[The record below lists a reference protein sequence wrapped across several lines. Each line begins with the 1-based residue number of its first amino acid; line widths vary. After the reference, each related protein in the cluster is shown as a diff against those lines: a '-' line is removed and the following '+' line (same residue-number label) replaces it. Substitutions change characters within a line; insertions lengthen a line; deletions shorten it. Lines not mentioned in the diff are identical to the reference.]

1 MAPRFA
7 ARMGEIAPFH
17 VMELLRRASELER
30 SGCDVIHM
38 EVGEPDFPT
47 PEPVLEAAQ
56 RFLAAGRVAYTP
68 ALGLPALREAISAFY
83 AERLGADVAPE
94 RIVITAGASG
104 ALVLA
109 LGITTDPGDEWL
121 LPDPSYPCNR
131 HLVRTFE
138 GRVRLLPV
146 GPETAFQPT
155 AAMIA
160 AACGPRTRGVMLAS
174 PANPTGTLLS
184 LDEIDAIAEAAA
196 ERGAITLVDE
206 IYQGLTY
213 GVPMRTILSRR
224 RDVLVVNSFS
234 KYFGM
239 TGWRLGWLVLPDA
252 DWVREAEKLAQH
264 LFISPSTVAQHA
276 ALAAFLPQ
284 TQDELERRR
293 AEFARR
299 RAVLLRGLDTLGL
312 TVPAEPTGAFY
323 AYADVSALGETAG
336 RLAQRF
342 IEEAYVAVTPGR
354 DFGEHRAD
362 QFLRFAYTTT
372 QARIAAAIERLAKV
386 LRR

>member
-1 MAPRFA
+1 MTPKFA
-7 ARMGEIAPFH
+7 ARMGAITPFH

-264 LFISPSTVAQHA
+264 LFISPSTV
-276 ALAAFLPQ
+276 
-284 TQDELERRR
+284 
-293 AEFARR
+293 
-299 RAVLLRGLDTLGL
+299 
-312 TVPAEPTGAFY
+312 
-323 AYADVSALGETAG
+323 
-336 RLAQRF
+336 
-342 IEEAYVAVTPGR
+342 
-354 DFGEHRAD
+354 
-362 QFLRFAYTTT
+362 
-372 QARIAAAIERLAKV
+372 
-386 LRR
+386 